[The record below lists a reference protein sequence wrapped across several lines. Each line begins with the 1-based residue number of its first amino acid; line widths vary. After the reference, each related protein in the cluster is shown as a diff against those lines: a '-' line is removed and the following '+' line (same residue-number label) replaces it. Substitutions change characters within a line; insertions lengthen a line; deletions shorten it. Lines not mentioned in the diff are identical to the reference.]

1 MIRKPVAVVVVLHL
15 LVSPVSVF
23 GASTIPG
30 FHGPVSLPPPPAVN
44 TLPSPRGNAWTGV
57 RNITT
62 DVSTNRMVINQNASR
77 AVIDWNSFDIGASAS
92 VHFNQRNEEGIAQK
106 DWAAL
111 NRIYD
116 RNPSQ
121 IYGSLTADGKVYLI
135 NRNGILF
142 GPGSRVNVH
151 SLISS
156 THDIDIMGEDY
167 ASGVLTFRAEPT
179 QDPYAIVANYGTLA
193 AEKGGTVLLIAPEVS
208 NVGSIEAPEGAVMLI
223 SAVPLAQRP
232 DDSTSYDLKIDTDN
246 SVVYNYYVGGG
257 IASNYTGGLLSS
269 DAGKVAMFGRVVNQ
283 EGVIRSVT
291 TVKNSGVIEL
301 RATERVTTGAES
313 AILSPVSD
321 SDETVNATYFR
332 SASRHDSGKFGG
344 QVTLAGW
351 YGTRLQKAGSASE
364 YQEYVPLATIVHQ
377 GEISAPAGTVSLFA
391 RDRVFLENSSLIDVS
406 GLWVDLPASS
416 NVLSV
421 QLTSTELSDSYGQ
434 KDGILQGETVNV
446 DSASGT
452 TIADISG
459 AYTSGDKTARQAATR
474 GGVITTLDPRNP
486 AAEVIVKERARLD
499 FSGGGF
505 NYADGTKMLSMLV
518 SGTRVYDLA
527 TASTSITYDTIL
539 GSQEKTY
546 ERYGITET
554 YSGISMGGGASL
566 LNYSPGYSAGSDAGS
581 LTLAGKRVA
590 LDGTIDGSVARGVY
604 QVRTTA
610 YTAEDYSAY
619 DLSVAMGL
627 EIPVAGK
634 LTVGNRPDT
643 NDPSRTDF
651 ITTEIV
657 LQSETAPLAS
667 SFGAD
672 DQLFGD
678 VTYLSAARLS
688 SSGLSAITLNANTSF
703 TSTADSVL
711 TLSPASSFTVR
722 ARAITHY
729 GEVIIPSGTVD
740 LSLYST
746 YASFATD
753 SGGALNP
760 CYDYM
765 DSRVWL
771 ARGSVIDVSGETVDN
786 TRAARELTDPVL
798 YAYTEGGRVTL
809 YDYSDEGTGVF
820 LARGSRVDVGGGY
833 LVDTGGKVTGGD
845 GGTLSIMSPTIGL
858 LGDVSGLAI
867 AGKKKDGTAV
877 KGGKIVLHAGEVTV
891 TANPAGI
898 PSNLTAATAI
908 PDELYGTLQISPE
921 RFAGTGFT
929 RIELKSQ
936 KDLTVEAGAILTPD
950 TTRLASPTAGGGDTV
965 NNTAAQGTVSEET
978 LVASR
983 DFLGTTSVSLS
994 AGVKYFDDGR
1004 PVDSKKD
1011 MDAEEGALLSVAYGG
1026 GVRVAPSGVVT
1037 LSGPEVYMAGLLEAL
1052 AGTVSVTATR
1062 NHDLTIDRTGEI
1074 LAGGYNRLAQGV
1086 VAGIPAGYTALPG
1099 GSVTLRASNGS
1110 LNLETGSLVDVSGS
1124 APVTGTVASADGSAV
1139 TAETAGAAGSVTLA
1153 WMNDLVLDGT
1163 LRGAARMDG
1172 LSGGTLTLSQLN
1184 TGGTLD
1190 LSAERA
1196 TIFQG
1201 LGFDALTFR
1210 SAGEVYLSGGN
1221 GETISVARSLT
1232 LDAPRITGSGVD
1244 EITLTSPWITVT
1256 NTTMDTSSA
1265 AAPDT
1270 GSGGKLTLAAQWLK
1284 LGGSVAVDGF
1294 GEVLLDAVRDIRLT
1308 DLQPSGSDTWNGRF
1322 AVSDN
1327 LTLSA
1332 ARIYPTTLSLFT
1344 ITAGGGVTILP
1355 SGYRDTTPVWSAGG
1369 GLTVTAGQGI
1379 EHRGTLAAPLG
1390 SITLNALDGRV
1401 YLAEESVTT
1410 TVEETQV
1417 SFGSLDSSGSWTY
1430 LDHATNK
1437 YVEVADAPDKK
1448 ITVEGEEVIVR
1459 AGAVID
1465 ASGGG
1470 SVYAELWQAG
1480 LEGTVNPFAASKKRY
1495 VVLPDNPL
1503 TLTGEMVWLAGSEN
1517 LSAGFYSLLP
1527 EEYAF
1532 LPGAMVVTSLGITV
1546 APDISAR
1553 TADGY
1558 RIIAG
1563 YATTAG
1569 TDLHPARL
1577 SGYTVRSASDVLTEG
1592 NFSVR
1597 GITAGDGG
1605 AISLRADTTT
1615 VLDGTARAAALTGFS
1630 GGILKLSGGA
1640 VTVQAE
1646 VDFLPELFG
1655 YSSPVPAYLA
1665 GTLRVAASSLSG
1677 QGFGEV
1683 HLGYL
1688 NQDNPSDSA
1697 NTSRV
1702 TITAGSA
1709 LDVPVIS
1716 LSARDAVVVED
1727 GVQMMALGTDGAGS
1741 VTMTSLGTVTIG
1753 EGAVVR
1759 AGSAVSVDA
1768 PGIDYRG
1775 SLAVDNGSL
1784 SLAAAKI
1791 FITGD
1796 SDTERSET
1804 GLYLTDSQW
1813 SALSSISDISLTSGS
1828 ALVFR
1833 GDHDLTASNALTI
1846 DAGRIA
1852 GQGEARISALA
1863 LTLRNSGAG
1872 SAVASLV
1879 SAGALEIGADRV
1891 TLGPGTVLLDG
1902 FSSIG
1907 LTSSGDLTLTG
1918 SGSLIAGWSAYSAE
1932 NRMTVRAPRVTS
1944 ELLAQADGSFTATN
1958 FLFDASN
1965 GILSLEGEG
1974 TAGMAES
1981 DGGTFAAKANRIE
1994 LSTLIDMP
2002 AGTVRLITTDTGP
2015 DSGVFLSEGAR
2026 LLATGTLFTTAE
2038 DGVYEYAPGG
2048 VVELSSAAG
2057 TIVVGD
2063 GAVID
2068 VSAAGTGDAGAVV
2081 LSAPSGVSIAGTVT
2095 GVSASGRGGSLS
2107 LDTADANTV
2116 VGGGFSSLLALI
2128 AEGGFTGAL
2137 DLRSR
2142 SGDLELGGE
2151 EGITAA
2157 EIRLTAD
2164 SGAIDIKG
2172 ALTAKNGS
2180 NGGTVALYARDD
2192 LTLSGSVVAAASL
2205 EEGAA
2210 DSGGDVSL
2218 GSVGG
2223 TLRID
2228 GGMIDVSGGGGEG
2241 GTVALRAARN
2251 ANTDPAAGPVGMNM
2265 DLTGEIRGASA
2276 VIAEGFRV
2284 YEKKKSG
2291 TITASD
2297 MNTWENNTA
2306 TYMTNAAAIRS
2317 GLLSGLVLTGME
2329 AGDFH
2334 FRPGVEVR
2342 SGGNLTL
2349 STAWSLSSWRYD
2361 AEPGLLTLRAAGNL
2375 TLNNDL
2381 TDAQTARGSLLSTTA
2396 ADTWRITLAAGADFG
2411 SADPRAVVSGTG
2423 DLKVADSKVVYSEK
2437 APVSFAAGNDVLL
2450 GSGRAPGYMINSNL
2464 RYSIGSYVGDVTG
2477 YAGRDLVVSGGGGVE
2492 TAVGDI
2498 DLQVGRNL
2506 YLSGRNDD
2514 MSANL
2519 SDVSGSIRTTGEA
2532 PARADINKYQT
2543 YGGGGD
2549 ISVDVGGFIAGTLS
2563 LSGGWDTSYAVR
2575 TLLPDGTTKNI
2586 SYWIP
2591 DYTSTATRGIAAMGG
2606 GDVEISAR
2614 GYFYGQA
2621 GTFGEG
2627 DLRLFSGG
2635 DLTGRLLARSGT
2647 GEVWSM
2653 GSIGDPS
2660 SNEQGK
2666 TVLELFDA
2674 RVDLL
2679 ARGNVNLGAAL
2690 NPSVAN
2696 PDFFNREVTNITYSY
2711 FDEKAGTRNSEVTL
2725 TSQQGD
2731 VNIYGKSFYYAG
2743 GGLNESDLSP
2753 RIAILPPVVEVYAG
2767 RDIRLENSLTLSP
2780 SSSGNLVLVALN
2792 DIIGEYTYL
2801 DKNRG
2806 YQKTASITIS
2816 DMNPA
2821 LWYGLQVGLLG
2832 NTNILHG
2839 LTPLH
2844 AADTAPV
2851 KVSAGRDLFNLSLVL
2866 PKMAEISAGRDIV
2879 ALQFDGQNIGDG
2891 DVTSI
2896 SAGRNLL
2903 LSPVI
2908 NEESPLG
2915 SDSLKSEITLG
2926 GPGTLL
2932 VQAVGDIDLST
2943 SKGITTVGN
2952 LKYFAL
2958 GEMGADVLALAGINR
2973 LLDAETV
2980 DKFISGLRT
2989 AGTEYSK
2996 LKAAGKT
3003 LEAQQRIERAR
3014 SELIQPL
3021 FGGSVNNGVGVINM
3035 TSSKISS
3042 LAEGSDVSIIARSDM
3057 NVGRSTFVSGAER
3070 TNTGI
3075 FTALGGDVNIFSG
3088 GDLNVNES
3096 RVMTFRGGDITVWS
3110 DLGSINA
3117 GRGSKTTIS
3126 VSPPTPITDSSGK
3139 TIGISYSPPAVGSG
3153 IRALTTTDA
3162 DAPLAGDIFLFAPQG
3177 VIDAGE
3183 AGIAG
3188 GKVVLGATEVLNA
3201 RNISFSAGSV
3211 GVPAS
3216 SDASVSLGALTGSS
3230 ALTEN
3235 NKMIEQTA
3243 LGASKNLADSVADKV
3258 SQLMSGW
3265 LDVKVISFDEEEEK
3279 KE

>member
-1 MIRKPVAVVVVLHL
+1 MIRKPVAIFIVLNL
-15 LVSPVSVF
+15 LASPALLCA
-23 GASTIPG
+23 GPTIPG
-30 FHGPVSLPPPPAVN
+30 FHGAVTLPTPPAVN
-44 TLPSPRGNAWTGV
+44 TLPSPRGNTWTGV
-57 RNITT
+57 QNITT
-62 DVSTNRMVINQNASR
+62 DTSTNRMVINQNASR
-77 AVIDWNSFDIGASAS
+77 AVIDWNSFDIGANAS
-92 VHFNQRNEEGIAQK
+92 VHFNQKNEDGVAQT

-151 SLISS
+151 SLIAS
-156 THDIDIMGEDY
+156 THDIDILGEDY
-167 ASGVLTFRAEPT
+167 AAGVLTFRADPD
-179 QDPYAIVANYGTLA
+179 QDPTAMVANYGTLA

-208 NVGSIEAPEGAVMLI
+208 NVGSIDAPEGAVMLI
-223 SAVPLAQRP
+223 SAVPLAERP
-232 DDSTSYDLKIDTDN
+232 DDSTSYDLRVDTDN
-246 SVVYNYYVGGG
+246 SVVYNYYVSGG
-257 IASNYTGGLLSS
+257 IASNYAGGLLGS

-291 TVKNSGVIEL
+291 TVKKNGVIEL
-301 RATERVTTGAES
+301 RATERITTGAES
-313 AILSPVSD
+313 SILSPVSD
-321 SDETVNATYFR
+321 SDETVNSTYFR
-332 SASRHDSGKFGG
+332 SASRYDSGKFGG

-351 YGTRLQKAGSASE
+351 YGARMQATGSSSVS
-364 YQEYVPLATIVHQ
+364 QEYVPLASIVHQ
-377 GEISAPAGTVSLFA
+377 GEITAPAGTVSLFA
-391 RDRVFLENSSLIDVS
+391 SDRVFLENNSIIDVS

-416 NVLSV
+416 TVISV
-421 QLTSTELSDSYGQ
+421 QLTSTELNDSYGQ

-446 DSASGT
+446 DSAAGT

-474 GGVITTLDPRNP
+474 GGVITTLDALNP
-486 AAEVIVKERARLD
+486 AAEVVVKEGARLD
-499 FSGGGF
+499 FSGGGY
-505 NYADGTKMLSMLV
+505 NYADGTKLLSMLV

-539 GSQEKTY
+539 GSQETTY
-546 ERYGITET
+546 TRYGITET
-554 YSGISMGGGASL
+554 YSGIAMGGGASL
-566 LNYSPGYSAGSDAGS
+566 LNNSPGYSVGSDAGS
-581 LTLAGKRVA
+581 LTLAAKRVV
-590 LDGTIDGSVARGVY
+590 LDGTIDGSVSRGVY
-604 QVRTTA
+604 QTRTTA
-610 YTAEDYSAY
+610 YTDMEYSDY

-627 EIPVAGK
+627 EIPVAGT

-643 NDPSRTDF
+643 NNPSKTDF

-657 LQSETAPLAS
+657 LQQETAPLAS

-746 YASFATD
+746 YASFAVD
-753 SGGALNP
+753 ANGASNP
-760 CYDYM
+760 DYAYM
-765 DSRVWL
+765 NGRVWL
-771 ARGSVIDVSGETVDN
+771 AGGSVIDVSGEMADN
-786 TRAARELTDPVL
+786 TPAAREGTDPVL
-798 YAYTEGGRVTL
+798 FAYTGGGSVTL
-809 YDYSDEGTGVF
+809 HDYSDEGTGVF
-820 LARGSRVDVGGGY
+820 LASGSRVHVGGGY
-833 LVDTGGKVTGGD
+833 LVDASGKITGGD
-845 GGTLSIMSPTIGL
+845 GGTLDIMAPTIGL
-858 LGDVSGLAI
+858 QGDVSGLAI

-877 KGGKIVLHAGEVTV
+877 NGGKIVLHAGEVTV
-891 TANPAGI
+891 TENPAEI
-898 PSNLTAATAI
+898 PSNLTAETAI
-908 PDELYGTLQISPE
+908 PDDLYGTLQISPD
-921 RFAGTGFT
+921 RFSGTGFT
-929 RIELKSQ
+929 RIELKSR

-950 TTRLASPTAGGGDTV
+950 DTRRATPTAGGGDMA
-965 NNTAAQGTVSEET
+965 NNTDGQGTSSEET
-978 LVASR
+978 LTASQ

-994 AGVKYFDDGR
+994 AGVKYFVDDSR

-1011 MDAEEGALLSVAYGG
+1011 TDAEDNALLSVAYGG
-1026 GVRVAPSGVVT
+1026 GVRVAPGGSVT

-1052 AGTVSVTATR
+1052 AGTISVTATR

-1074 LAGGYNRLAQGV
+1074 RAGGSNRLVQGA
-1086 VAGIPAGYTALPG
+1086 VAGTPAGYTALPG
-1099 GSVTLRASNGS
+1099 GTVTLRASSGS

-1124 APVTGTVASADGSAV
+1124 EPVTGTVASADGSAI

-1153 WMNDLVLDGT
+1153 WMNDLVLDGE

-1172 LSGGTLTLSQLN
+1172 LSGGTLTLSLLN
-1184 TGGTLD
+1184 TSGTLD
-1190 LSAERA
+1190 LSAER
-1196 TIFQG
+1196 TTLFQS
-1201 LGFDALTFR
+1201 LGFDAMTFR
-1210 SAGEVYLSGGN
+1210 SAGELYLSGGN
-1221 GETISVARSLT
+1221 GETIAVARGLT

-1244 EITLTSPWITVT
+1244 EITLSSPWITVT
-1256 NTTMDTSSA
+1256 NTTMDTSSSA
-1265 AAPDT
+1265 LPDT
-1270 GSGGKLTLAAQWLK
+1270 GSGGKLTLAAQWLS
-1284 LGGSVAVDGF
+1284 LGGSVVVDGF
-1294 GEVLLDAVRDIRLT
+1294 GEVLLDAERDIRLT
-1308 DLQPSGSDTWNGRF
+1308 DLQPSGSDIWNGRF

-1327 LTLSA
+1327 LTLRA

-1344 ITAGGGVTILP
+1344 IAAGGGITILP
-1355 SGYRDTTPVWSAGG
+1355 SDYRDTTPVWSAGG

-1390 SITLNALDGRV
+1390 AITLDAPDGRV

-1410 TVEETQV
+1410 TVAETQV
-1417 SFGSLDSSGSWTY
+1417 SFGTLDSSGSWTY

-1437 YVEVADAPDKK
+1437 YVEVADAPGKK
-1448 ITVEGEEVIVR
+1448 ITIAGDEVIVR
-1459 AGAVID
+1459 DGAVID

-1470 SVYAELWQAG
+1470 TVYAELWQGG
-1480 LEGTVNPFAASKKRY
+1480 LEGTVNPFAATKKRY

-1503 TLTGEMVWLAGSEN
+1503 ALTGEMVWLSGSEN
-1517 LSAGFYSLLP
+1517 LPAGFYSLLP

-1546 APDISAR
+1546 SSDISAR

-1558 RIIAG
+1558 RIVAG

-1569 TDLHPARL
+1569 TDLQPARL
-1577 SGYTVRSASDVLTEG
+1577 SGYTVRTAADVLKEG
-1592 NFSVR
+1592 NFSISTV
-1597 GITAGDGG
+1597 TAGDGG
-1605 AISLRADTTT
+1605 TISLRADTTT
-1615 VLDGTARAAALTGFS
+1615 VLDGTVRASALTGFS
-1630 GGILKLSGGA
+1630 GGILELSGGA

-1646 VDFLPELFG
+1646 VDPLPELFG
-1655 YSSPVPAYLA
+1655 FSSPVADSLA

-1677 QGFGEV
+1677 QGFGEA

-1688 NQDNPSDSA
+1688 NPDDASDSA
-1697 NTSRV
+1697 NTSTV
-1702 TITAGSA
+1702 TVAAGSA

-1727 GVQMMALGTDGAGS
+1727 GVQMTALGTDGAGS

-1775 SLAVDNGSL
+1775 SLVVDNGSL
-1784 SLAAAKI
+1784 SLAAAGI

-1813 SALSSISDISLTSGS
+1813 SALSSISNISLTSGS

-1833 GDHDLTASNALTI
+1833 GDHDLSASNALTI

-1852 GQGEARISALA
+1852 GQGEVRISALTV
-1863 LTLRNSGAG
+1863 TLRNSGAG
-1872 SAVASLV
+1872 PAGASLA
-1879 SAGALEIGADRV
+1879 SAGTLEIGADRV

-1907 LTSSGDLTLTG
+1907 LTSSGELTLTG

-1944 ELLAQADGSFTATN
+1944 ELLAEADGSFTATN

-1965 GILSLEGEG
+1965 GLLSLEGEG
-1974 TAGMAES
+1974 PAGTAES

-2002 AGTVRLITTDTGP
+2002 SGTVRLISTDSGP

-2026 LLATGTLFTTAE
+2026 ILAPGTRFVTAE

-2048 VVELSSAAG
+2048 VVELSSASG

-2068 VSAAGTGDAGAVV
+2068 VSAAGTGDAGSVV
-2081 LSAPSGVSIAGTVT
+2081 LSAPGGVSIAGTVT

-2116 VGGGFSSLLALI
+2116 VGGGFSSLLTLI

-2142 SGDLELGGE
+2142 SGDLELGEE
-2151 EGITAA
+2151 EGITAG

-2172 ALTAKNGS
+2172 TLTAKNGS

-2192 LTLSGSVVAAASL
+2192 LTLSGAVVAAASM

-2210 DSGGDVSL
+2210 SSGGDVSL

-2223 TLRID
+2223 IVTID
-2228 GGMIDVSGGGGEG
+2228 GGVIDVSGSAGGEG

-2251 ANTDPAAGPVGMNM
+2251 ANSDPAAGPVGVNM
-2265 DLTGEIRGASA
+2265 DLHGEIRGASA
-2276 VIAEGFRV
+2276 VTVEGFRS
-2284 YEKKKSG
+2284 YDKSG
-2291 TITASD
+2291 TITATD
-2297 MNTWENNTA
+2297 MNTWKSDTT

-2317 GLLSGLVLTGME
+2317 GLLSGLVLTDME
-2329 AGDFH
+2329 SGDFH

-2342 SGGNLTL
+2342 SSGNLTL

-2361 AEPGLLTLRAAGNL
+2361 GEPGMLTLRAAGNL

-2381 TDAQTARGSLLSTTA
+2381 TDVQTARGSLFSTTA
-2396 ADTWRITLAAGADFG
+2396 ADSWGITLAAGADLA
-2411 SADPRAVVSGTG
+2411 SADPHAVVSGTG
-2423 DLKVADSKVVYSEK
+2423 DLKVADTKVVYSEK
-2437 APVSFAAGNDVLL
+2437 APVSFASGNDVLL
-2450 GSGRAPGYMINSNL
+2450 GSGRATGYMINSNL
-2464 RYSIGSYVGDVTG
+2464 RYSIGSYAGDVTG
-2477 YAGRDLVVSGGGGVE
+2477 YAGRDLVVGSSGGVE

-2506 YLSGRNDD
+2506 YLSGRNAD

-2519 SDVSGSIRTTGEA
+2519 SDVSGAIRTTGEA
-2532 PARADINKYQT
+2532 PASADINKYQT

-2549 ISVDVGGFIAGTLS
+2549 ISVDVGGFIAGTIS
-2563 LSGGWDTSYAVR
+2563 LSGGWDTYYAVR
-2575 TLLPDGTTKNI
+2575 TLLPDGSTQNI
-2586 SYWIP
+2586 RYWIP

-2606 GDVEISAR
+2606 GDVEIAAR
-2614 GYFYGQA
+2614 GDFYGQA

-2635 DLTGRLLARSGT
+2635 DLTGRLLVRSGS

-2653 GSIGDPS
+2653 GSVGDPS
-2660 SNEQGK
+2660 TSEQGR
-2666 TVLELFDA
+2666 TVLELFDS
-2674 RVDLL
+2674 RVSLL
-2679 ARGNVNLGAAL
+2679 ARGNINLGAVL
-2690 NPSVAN
+2690 NPSLAN
-2696 PDFFNREVTNITYSY
+2696 PAFLINNSVTNTTYSFY
-2711 FDEKAGTRNSEVTL
+2711 DEEAGTLDSAVKLAAQN
-2725 TSQQGD
+2725 GD
-2731 VNIYGKSFYYAG
+2731 VSIYGKSAYYGITLADR
-2743 GGLNESDLSP
+2743 LL
-2753 RIAILPPVVEVYAG
+2753 ILPPVVEVYAG
-2767 RDIRLENSLTLSP
+2767 RDIRLENSLTMSP
-2780 SSSGNLVLVALN
+2780 SSTGTLVLVALN
-2792 DIIGEYTYL
+2792 DIIGEYTNL
-2801 DKNRG
+2801 DKNTG

-2816 DMNPA
+2816 DTNPA

-2832 NTNILHG
+2832 NTDILHG

-2844 AADTAPV
+2844 AADTAPI
-2851 KVSAGRDLFNLSLVL
+2851 KVSAGRDLFNLGLVL

-2891 DVTSI
+2891 DVTII
-2896 SAGRNLL
+2896 SAGRNIL

-2908 NEESPLG
+2908 NEEQPLG
-2915 SDSLKSEITLG
+2915 NDTLKSEITLG

-2932 VQAVGDIDLST
+2932 VQAGGDIDLST
-2943 SKGITTVGN
+2943 SEGITTVGDLTN
-2952 LKYFAL
+2952 PAL
-2958 GEMGADVLALAGINR
+2958 SGTGADLLVLAGIDTALN
-2973 LLDAETV
+2973 AETV
-2980 DKFISGLRT
+2980 DAFFEGLRT
-2989 AGTEYSK
+2989 AGTEYSE

-3003 LEAQQRIERAR
+3003 AEAQQRIERAR

-3021 FGGSVNNGVGVINM
+3021 FGGSVNDGAGVINM
-3035 TSSKISS
+3035 TSSQISS

-3057 NVGRSTFVSGAER
+3057 NVGRSTFVSDADR

-3126 VSPPTPITDSSGK
+3126 VAAPKYDPEAK
-3139 TIGISYSPPAVGSG
+3139 TLVFSPPAVGSG

-3162 DAPLAGDIFLFAPQG
+3162 DAPPAGDIYLFAPQG

-3216 SDASVSLGALTGSS
+3216 SDASVSLGALSGSS

-3243 LGASKNLADSVADKV
+3243 LGASKSLADSVADKV
-3258 SQLMSGW
+3258 GQLMSGW

-3279 KE
+3279 VKQE